1 MGLSWAHFLKH
12 CGLYRHNV
20 TFVGYK
26 IFMSKDQDILEI
38 QLWEA
43 LRSGEQAALQKLYMS
58 YYKNLLQYGLRY
70 TDDRDTLKDSIN
82 NTFLYFWEKRESIG
96 TANHVG
102 NYIFKSYQRQLVKDL
117 NSSNKFETL
126 QEGND
131 HMEAVDVEEFQFII
145 QQEENTRVS
154 ILKNAILQLPKRQR
168 ELVLL
173 RYYEG
178 LSYDEISL
186 KTSLTKRA
194 VYNQIHSAINSLKKD
209 TNLKNLK
216 QILPLLIFF

>member
-1 MGLSWAHFLKH
+1 
-12 CGLYRHNV
+12 
-20 TFVGYK
+20 
-26 IFMSKDQDILEI
+26 MSKDQDILEI

-58 YYKNLLQYGLRY
+58 YYKSLLQYGLRY

-82 NTFLYFWEKRESIG
+82 NTFLYFWEKRDSISS
-96 TANHVG
+96 ASHVG

-117 NSSNKFETL
+117 SSSSKFETL
-126 QEGND
+126 LENND
-131 HMEAVDVEEFQFII
+131 NAEAVDIEEFQFII
-145 QQEENTRVS
+145 RQEENTRIS

-168 ELVLL
+168 ELILL

-178 LSYDEISL
+178 LSYDEISRQ
-186 KTSLTKRA
+186 TNLTKRA
-194 VYNQIHSAINSLKKD
+194 VYNQIHTAINALKKD
-209 TNLKNLK
+209 TKLKNLK

>member
-1 MGLSWAHFLKH
+1 
-12 CGLYRHNV
+12 
-20 TFVGYK
+20 
-26 IFMSKDQDILEI
+26 MSKDRDILEI

-43 LRSGEQAALQKLYMS
+43 LRSGEQAALQQLYMS
-58 YYKNLLQYGLRY
+58 YYKGLLQYGLRY

-96 TANHVG
+96 NANHVG

-117 NSSNKFETL
+117 NNTNKFETL
-126 QEGND
+126 LENNED
-131 HMEAVDVEEFQFII
+131 TDTVDVEEFQFII
-145 QQEENTRVS
+145 RQEENTRVN

-178 LSYDEISL
+178 LSFDEITLRTNLS
-186 KTSLTKRA
+186 KRA
-194 VYNQIHSAINSLKKD
+194 VYNQIHSAINTLKKD
-209 TNLKNLK
+209 TSLQNLK
-216 QILPLLIFF
+216 QILPLLILF

>member
-1 MGLSWAHFLKH
+1 
-12 CGLYRHNV
+12 
-20 TFVGYK
+20 
-26 IFMSKDQDILEI
+26 MSKDQDILEI

-58 YYKNLLQYGLRY
+58 YYKSLLQYGLRY

-82 NTFLYFWEKRESIG
+82 NTFLYFWEKHDSISS
-96 TANHVG
+96 ASHVG

-117 NSSNKFETL
+117 SSSSKFETL
-126 QEGND
+126 LENND
-131 HMEAVDVEEFQFII
+131 NAEAVDIEEFQFII
-145 QQEENTRVS
+145 RQEENTRIS

-168 ELVLL
+168 ELILL

-178 LSYDEISL
+178 LSYDEISRQ
-186 KTSLTKRA
+186 TNLTKRA
-194 VYNQIHSAINSLKKD
+194 VYNQIHTAINALKKD
-209 TNLKNLK
+209 TKLKNLK

>member
-1 MGLSWAHFLKH
+1 
-12 CGLYRHNV
+12 
-20 TFVGYK
+20 
-26 IFMSKDQDILEI
+26 MSKDRDILEI

-43 LRSGEQAALQKLYMS
+43 LQSGEQSALQQLYMS
-58 YYKNLLQYGLRY
+58 YYKSLLQYGMRY
-70 TDDRDTLKDSIN
+70 TEDRDTLKDSIN

-117 NSSNKFETL
+117 DRTTKFEALHESNT
-126 QEGND
+126 NID
-131 HMEAVDVEEFQFII
+131 IADVEEFQFII
-145 QQEENTRVS
+145 SQEENTRVT

-178 LSYDEISL
+178 LSYEEITV
-186 KTSLTKRA
+186 KTNLSKRA
-194 VYNQIHSAINSLKKD
+194 VYNQIHSAINALKKD
-209 TNLKNLK
+209 TNLQNLK
-216 QILPLLIFF
+216 QILPLLILF